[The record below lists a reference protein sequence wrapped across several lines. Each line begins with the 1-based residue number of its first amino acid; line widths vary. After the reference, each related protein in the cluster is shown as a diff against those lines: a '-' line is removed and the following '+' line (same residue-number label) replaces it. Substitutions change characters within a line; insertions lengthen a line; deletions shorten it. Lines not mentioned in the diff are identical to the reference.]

1 MEIAFKLNGEIVT
14 LDVPP
19 DMMLL
24 QVLRDSLGLTG
35 TKQGC
40 NIGQCGA
47 CSVIIDGKLRRA
59 CITPM
64 SKVEGCEI
72 ITIEG
77 IHGPD
82 GGPND
87 LQQAF
92 VEHSAMQCGFCTPG
106 MVLAGEVLLMRNPD
120 PSRAEIRRA
129 ITGNLCRC
137 TGYQQIIDAIEA
149 TAKQR
154 LAKQAL
160 SAAEEKEAGK

>member
-1 MEIAFKLNGEIVT
+1 MEIAFNLNGEAVT

-24 QVLRDSLGLTG
+24 QVLRETLGLMG
-35 TKQGC
+35 TKRGC

-47 CSVIIDGKLRRA
+47 CSVIIDGKLRRS

-64 SKVEGCEI
+64 RKVAGSEV

-77 IHGPD
+77 IHNPE

-92 VEHSAMQCGFCTPG
+92 MEHSAMQCGFCTPG
-106 MVLAGEVLLMRNPD
+106 MVLAGEALLMHNPD

-129 ITGNLCRC
+129 MTGNLCRC
-137 TGYQQIIDAIEA
+137 TGYQQIIDAIAA

-154 LAKQAL
+154 LARNAIL
-160 SAAEEKEAGK
+160 RAGERKEAK

>member
-1 MEIAFKLNGEIVT
+1 MEIAFNLNSEAVT

-24 QVLRDSLGLTG
+24 QVLRETLGLTG
-35 TKQGC
+35 TKRGC

-47 CSVIIDGKLRRA
+47 CSVIIDGKLRRS

-64 SKVEGCEI
+64 RKVAGCEV

-77 IHGPD
+77 IHDPD

-92 VEHSAMQCGFCTPG
+92 MEHGAMQCGFCTPG
-106 MVLAGEVLLMRNPD
+106 MVLAGEALLMHNPD

-137 TGYQQIIDAIEA
+137 TGYQQIIDAIAA
-149 TAKQR
+149 TAKRR
-154 LAKQAL
+154 LAMDAAL
-160 SAAEEKEAGK
+160 YTREGEGEK

>member
-1 MEIAFKLNGEIVT
+1 MEIAFKLNGEAVT

-19 DMMLL
+19 DRMLL
-24 QVLRDSLGLTG
+24 QVLRDSLGLMG

-64 SKVEGCEI
+64 SKVESCEI

-106 MVLAGEVLLMRNPD
+106 MVLAGEVLLMHNPD

-154 LAKQAL
+154 LAQHAL
-160 SAAEEKEAGK
+160 SAAEEKEVGK